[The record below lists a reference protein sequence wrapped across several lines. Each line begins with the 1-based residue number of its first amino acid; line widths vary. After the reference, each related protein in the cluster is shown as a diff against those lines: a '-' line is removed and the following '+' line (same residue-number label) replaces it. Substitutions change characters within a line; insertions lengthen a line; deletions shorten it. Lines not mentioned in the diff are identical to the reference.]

1 MTTQTVYTNKDSWVE
16 LEDSG
21 NHGTENVIQIALDE
35 VGGTESHCMAYLGF
49 DITSCPNESSVSS
62 VYLYVRVYDYSPCDH
77 GTWEFQQ
84 IIEPWTETGIDWFNK
99 PNTTSENQYTHGA
112 AINENTWYSYDIT
125 NIYKKAKNDGN
136 ELGIRIRQTDNYD
149 LYHQLCSRE
158 YADGAYSPYI
168 VITYDELETIIYGDI
183 QDRFGSGVSN
193 CHVTAEDDV
202 THIEYYDTDADG
214 EYSVVVGNES
224 HYYTVSV
231 WHSGYVVRSRTIGV
245 TANTFNQCDFI
256 PPSYNLVASV
266 EGTVEDNYG
275 NPVEN
280 AFVWGEG
287 TNWYGCKTNANG
299 EYALPLHTGGT
310 YDIKACKTNFN
321 ERSYGSITQSGY
333 HPTTDEQTTKNFT
346 GTYCLERILGTDDL
360 GFAVYGRSVVIPDDL
375 PTTSSIITADEPA
388 TTTVKLKTW
397 KFGSG
402 AALTTTS
409 SGTSDSSEGEGSGG
423 TNYKGDCGD
432 CGE

>member
-1 MTTQTVYTNKDSWVE
+1 MTIYTTKDAYIDQFHYDDNFGSSTSLIVE
-16 LEDSG
+16 PDPG
-21 NHGTENVIQIALDE
+21 KQRKIQI
-35 VGGTESHCMAYLGF
+35 GF
-49 DITSCPNESSVSS
+49 DITSAPLGS
-62 VYLYVRVYDYSPCDH
+62 D
-77 GTWEFQQ
+77 
-84 IIEPWTETGIDWFNK
+84 
-99 PNTTSENQYTHGA
+99 TTSVILHLYRIDDNVFSAQDVDINRIKESWDETTITWDNQPKFT
-112 AINENTWYSYDIT
+112 TT
-125 NIYKKAKNDGN
+125 NGLVSVKLPDKNSWKTYNVTAMYKDAKSVGN
-136 ELGIRIRQTDNYD
+136 EFGIWIEEENSGSYNGPYNY
-149 LYHQLCSRE
+149 LASRE
-158 YADGAYSPYI
+158 YNSGIYKAYI
-168 VITYDELETIIYGDI
+168 VITYDEQETIIYGDI

-224 HYYTVSV
+224 HNYTVSV
-231 WHSGYVVRSRTIGV
+231 WHSGYVVRSRTIAV
-245 TANTFNQCDFI
+245 TPNDFNQCDFI

-266 EGTVEDNYG
+266 EGNVEDNYG

-310 YDIKACKTNFN
+310 YNIKACKTNFN

-375 PTTSSIITADEPA
+375 PTTSSLIAADDPA

>member
-1 MTTQTVYTNKDSWVE
+1 MATQTIYVSKDTYVADGSS
-16 LEDSG
+16 SG
-21 NHGTENVIQIALDE
+21 NNYGTENEMKV
-35 VGGTESHCMAYLGF
+35 VSPESSSSTRRRAMMEF
-49 DITSCPNESSVSS
+49 DISGIPSGSTITNAVLHIYINKCQSGSATYYFKRMLGQFV
-62 VYLYVRVYDYSPCDH
+62 
-77 GTWEFQQ
+77 
-84 IIEPWTETGIDWFNK
+84 ETTVCWNDQ
-99 PNTTSENQYTHGA
+99 PSHTSENSTNTSMGSTGWKTIVVTAMVQDAFAG
-112 AINENTWYSYDIT
+112 ENYVGIKVLGSSSSHYIDIST
-125 NIYKKAKNDGN
+125 RETSND
-136 ELGIRIRQTDNYD
+136 
-149 LYHQLCSRE
+149 
-158 YADGAYSPYI
+158 PYI
-168 VITYDELETIIYGDI
+168 VITYDEQETIIYGDI

-224 HYYTVSV
+224 HNYTVSV
-231 WHSGYVVRSRTIGV
+231 WHSGYVVRSRTIAV
-245 TANTFNQCDFI
+245 TPNDFNQCDFI

-375 PTTSSIITADEPA
+375 PTTSSLIAADDPA